1 MGVLFIREY
10 ADYFFIYS
18 GELFGNLFWITH
30 PTKYLGALSKR
41 ECEDNFF
48 YLSLSPFFQVGSLG
62 KQRERQTRFK
72 MSHGQTHSRYLE
84 YQKKALLVL
93 DCSAGYI

>member
-1 MGVLFIREY
+1 MIFY
-10 ADYFFIYS
+10 
-18 GELFGNLFWITH
+18 
-30 PTKYLGALSKR
+30 
-41 ECEDNFF
+41 

>member
-1 MGVLFIREY
+1 MGVLSIREC
-10 ADYFFIYS
+10 ADYLFIYL
-18 GELFGNLFWITH
+18 GESFGNLFWITH

-41 ECEDNFF
+41 ECEDNFLLF
-48 YLSLSPFFQVGSLG
+48 KFIPFFQVGSLG